1 MTALMLIRDD
11 GAVAA
16 AQAIYS
22 SPQSERFGFKVEGM
36 PFAFF
41 FTSDLE
47 VKGPPGID
55 PRIGEPDELDV
66 FEIKETFAIRERVER
81 VNG

>member
-16 AQAIYS
+16 AQAIYPAS
-22 SPQSERFGFKVEGM
+22 KSEALGFEVEGM

-41 FTSDLE
+41 FTSDLD
-47 VKGPPGID
+47 VKSPPGVYA
-55 PRIGEPDELDV
+55 RIGEPD
-66 FEIKETFAIRERVER
+66 
-81 VNG
+81 